1 MSTSEAEED
10 DENLVKGLCTTVSSF
25 IPYVLDTADLN
36 TGKYGIDGLRAVIP
50 LDNSQSDADDPRW
63 KYSSKS
69 NSKTGTQ
76 YEKYYGTFPT
86 DVDGFSCYAELWDSG
101 SRLTLGLNPSKLH
114 TQDYNLEGTEL
125 LQTVVLLGIASLGDA
140 VKPDWSVNYQ
150 TGELLTMDDWP
161 EDWAKQVK
169 ISRLDAAYDFT
180 PTSPDWTIAK
190 LIKKNPKFNG
200 QPVYR
205 PSRTGQGSIEIQ
217 YTGSRGKVH
226 LYDKHDLDSTAPKGL
241 LRFEVQARKD
251 MLKTVGLTTLDRIT
265 DVRVQDLLR
274 TRLDIRNWNTPI
286 GIDSDDLA
294 LIINSLNL
302 TANEKRKIHGH
313 IAMNDAGVNYGFKP
327 RVMSEMSKTIRN
339 LGL

>member
-1 MSTSEAEED
+1 MTKAED
-10 DENLVKGLCTTVSSF
+10 DENSVKRLCTTVSSF
-25 IPYVLDTADLN
+25 TPYVLDTADMI
-36 TGKYGIDGLRAVIP
+36 TGSYGIDGIRAVIP

-69 NSKTGTQ
+69 NSKKGTQ

-101 SRLTLGLNPSKLH
+101 SRLTLGLNPSKLR
-114 TQDYNLEGTEL
+114 TKDYNLEGTEL
-125 LQTVVLLGIASLGDA
+125 LQTVVLLGLASLGDS

-150 TGELLTMDDWP
+150 TGELLTMEDWP
-161 EDWAKQVK
+161 KDWTKQVK

-190 LIKKNPKFNG
+190 LVSKNPKFNG
-200 QPVYR
+200 NPVYR

-226 LYDKHDLDSTAPKGL
+226 IYDKHDQDPTAPEGL
-241 LRFEVQARKD
+241 LRFEVQARKE
-251 MLKTVGLTTLDRIT
+251 MLKTVGLTTLDRVT
-265 DVRVQDLLR
+265 DKRVQELLKK
-274 TRLDIRNWNTPI
+274 RLDITNWNTPV
-286 GIDSDDLA
+286 GISSDDLA
-294 LIINSLNL
+294 LIINSLSL

-313 IAMNDAGVNYGFKP
+313 IAMNEAGVNYGFKP
-327 RVMSEMSKTIRN
+327 RVMTEMERTIRN